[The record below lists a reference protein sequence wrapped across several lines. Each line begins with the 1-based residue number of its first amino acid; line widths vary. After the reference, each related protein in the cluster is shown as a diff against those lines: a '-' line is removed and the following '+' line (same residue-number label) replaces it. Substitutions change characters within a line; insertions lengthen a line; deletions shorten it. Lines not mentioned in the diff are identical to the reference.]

1 MICLLHFL
9 VWNSE
14 LATRIDP
21 KLSEDGRSVFE
32 QRSEHARFL
41 LSDSSPENY
50 SARFDGGKVQ
60 ADDLVSLAISESVS
74 SHEEEIFG
82 LNAMENDCAQ
92 DSADTEIDCDPQTC
106 ASFLALFPH
115 RNESG
120 VRYSDFAE
128 WREVSRFHYLTDE
141 EILATLHLDSKLRR
155 AVRFD
160 AAIRMQVLRVPR
172 DSKYFNLSSADLLKQ
187 QFKALGITIK
197 QYQYNNEWFFYI
209 FFTENIDS
217 ATVCAQVTQL
227 LTEAGFALSADDLI
241 IMAADDL
248 LPLPAQPGFCWIND
262 RGATSVRRDEISL
275 QGALALFLSDVTRHA
290 VDFKDFMQQ
299 MAERRVEVGCDVG
312 QTTISLLES
321 IGLNINEQ
329 DRISYF
335 SVFEA
340 NETGSLVDTKARRSG
355 NACANASANAS
366 APTGTTTHATTGATI
381 SATTGS
387 TRGASSK
394 SVLREAI
401 PIRKKLSTLSAK
413 LEPGSDVTDADY
425 LRKLGQA
432 LRHP

>member
-32 QRSEHARFL
+32 QRSKHARFL
-41 LSDSSPENY
+41 LSESSPENY

-60 ADDLVSLAISESVS
+60 ADDLVSLAISESVA

-82 LNAMENDCAQ
+82 LNALENDCDE
-92 DSADTEIDCDPQTC
+92 DSAGTELDCDPQTC

-128 WREVSRFHYLTDE
+128 WRDVSRFHYLTDE

-160 AAIRMQVLRVPR
+160 AAVRMQVLRVPR

-217 ATVCAQVTQL
+217 ATVFAQVTQL
-227 LTEAGFALSADDLI
+227 LTEAGFAPSDDDLI
-241 IMAADDL
+241 VMAADDL

-290 VDFKDFMQQ
+290 VDFNDFMQQ
-299 MAERRVEVGCDVG
+299 MSERSVESGCDVG

-321 IGLNINEQ
+321 IGLNITEQ

-340 NETGSLVDTKARRSG
+340 NETG
-355 NACANASANAS
+355 
-366 APTGTTTHATTGATI
+366 ATI
-381 SATTGS
+381 STTTGS

-394 SVLREAI
+394 FVLREAI
-401 PIRKKLSTLSAK
+401 PIKKTLSTLSAK
-413 LEPGSDVTDADY
+413 LEPGSDATDADY